1 MLNKIVENFKL
12 IKKRWKHF
20 WESAMRWLLINY
32 QPSHVVGNTGSTL
45 EKKCVRNEMTTVEPM
60 IIYLKER
67 FSEGVLIEKLFD
79 IGVKVGGTARKNMKD
94 IPEMTFGK
102 TMQKGDHEVVVNRLL

>member
-45 EKKCVRNEMTTVEPM
+45 EKKCIRNEMTTVEPM
-60 IIYLKER
+60 INYLRER
-67 FSEGVLIEKLFD
+67 FSEGVSKD
-79 IGVKVGGTARKNMKD
+79 ATKSADKNMKNFKRRSNMKQYVS
-94 IPEMTFGK
+94 E
-102 TMQKGDHEVVVNRLL
+102 